1 MLVAGSL
8 YAGLSIG
15 CTGRLA
21 MHSVTIVFHD
31 AGGGHRNAAGA
42 LQTILEEQYHP
53 WNVRLLNLQE
63 LLEPIDFVH
72 RTTGLRIQDGYN
84 LLLKKGWTR
93 LTPPLLTLLQRT
105 IQLHH
110 SRIVRMLRKFW
121 AQNPTDLVL
130 SVIPHFNRCLAQSI
144 CQEMPNAAFV
154 TLLTDLADYPPNFW
168 MVPESEFIICG
179 SPRAK
184 QQALAMGHE
193 KRRVY
198 MTSGMILKPSFYRK
212 PEIDRV
218 QERLKLGLRA
228 DLPTGIVMFGGHG
241 STSMLE
247 IAKRLEQSSQAVQLI
262 FLCGH
267 NLELA
272 AKLRS
277 LGLTKPAVIEGFTTR
292 VDYFMA
298 LADFFIGKP
307 GPGSISEALQFGLP
321 VIVEHNARTMPQ
333 ERYNGTWLVEKR
345 LGMVV
350 RDFKEIGA
358 AVEHLLTDTT
368 FAEFRRNVSA
378 YKNYA
383 IFEIPLILDQ
393 VMAEKAV
400 EAMGVV
406 STLASVDPFASIAW
420 AGLT

>member
-1 MLVAGSL
+1 
-8 YAGLSIG
+8 
-15 CTGRLA
+15 
-21 MHSVTIVFHD
+21 MHNLTIVFHD
-31 AGGGHRNAAGA
+31 AGGGHRNAAAA
-42 LQTILEEQYHP
+42 LKTVLEEQYHP

-63 LLEPIDFVH
+63 LLEPIDIV
-72 RTTGLRIQDGYN
+72 RRATGLRIQDGYN
-84 LLLKKGWTR
+84 LILKKGWTR

-110 SRIVRMLRKFW
+110 SRIVRILRHYW

-144 CQEMPNAAFV
+144 LQETPNSAFV

-168 MVPESEFIICG
+168 IVPESEFIICG
-179 SPRAK
+179 SQRAK
-184 QQALAMGHE
+184 QQALAMGHDL
-193 KRRVY
+193 RRVY
-198 MTSGMILKPSFYRK
+198 ETSGMILKPSFYRK
-212 PEIDRV
+212 PELDRAA
-218 QERLKLGLRA
+218 ERVKLGLRP
-228 DLPTGIVMFGGHG
+228 DLPTGIVMFGGQG

-247 IAKRLEQSSQAVQLI
+247 IAKRLDGSSKQVQLV

-272 AKLRS
+272 AKLRG

-292 VDYFMA
+292 VEYFMA

-307 GPGSISEALQFGLP
+307 GPGSISEALQFDLP

-333 ERYNGTWLVEKR
+333 ERYNGTWLAENR

-350 RDFKEIGA
+350 RDFREIGA
-358 AVEHLLTDTT
+358 AVEQLLRETT
-368 FAEFRRNVSA
+368 FAEFRRNVGA
-378 YKNYA
+378 YENRA
-383 IFEIPLILDQ
+383 IFEVPLILDQ
-393 VMAEKAV
+393 VMAQKAV
-400 EAMGVV
+400 ESMNVM
-406 STLASVDPFASIAW
+406 STLASVDPFASVAW

>member
-1 MLVAGSL
+1 
-8 YAGLSIG
+8 
-15 CTGRLA
+15 
-21 MHSVTIVFHD
+21 MHDLTIVFHD
-31 AGGGHRNAAGA
+31 AGGGHRSAAGA
-42 LQTILEEQYHP
+42 LKAVLEQQYHP
-53 WNVRLLNLQE
+53 WNVKLLNLQE
-63 LLEPIDFVH
+63 LLDPIDFVH
-72 RTTGLRIQDGYN
+72 RATGLRIQDGYN
-84 LLLKKGWTR
+84 LILKKGWTR
-93 LTPPLLTLLQRT
+93 LTPPLLTLFQRT

-110 SRIVRMLRKFW
+110 SRIVRILRSHW
-121 AQNPTDLVL
+121 AQHPTDLVL

-144 CQEMPNAAFV
+144 RQEMPNAAFV

-168 MVPESEFIICG
+168 IVPESEFIICG
-179 SPRAK
+179 SQLARR
-184 QQALAMGHE
+184 QALEMGHT

-198 MTSGMILKPSFYRK
+198 ETSGMILKPSFYRK

-218 QERLKLGLRA
+218 AERIKLGLKP
-228 DLPTGIVMFGGHG
+228 DLPTGIVMFGGQG
-241 STSMLE
+241 SASMIE
-247 IAKRLEQSSQAVQLI
+247 IAKRLDQSSNQHQLI

-272 AKLRS
+272 TKLRG
-277 LGLTKPAVIEGFTTR
+277 LGLTKPAVIEGFTTQ
-292 VDYFMA
+292 VDYFMS
-298 LADFFIGKP
+298 LADFFMGKP

-350 RDFKEIGA
+350 PDFREIGA
-358 AVEHLLTDTT
+358 AVEQLLTEAT

-383 IFEIPLILDQ
+383 IFEVPLILDQ
-393 VMAEKAV
+393 MMAEKAI
-400 EAMGVV
+400 ETMGAV
-406 STLASVDPFASIAW
+406 SPLATVDPFANVAW